1 MRLFRGAKAAAAP
14 SAEPLATAFTTAAN
28 LARTVVDAMRAGRH
42 EEIRATFTA
51 RLQKAASAQLMRGVW
66 DSRAAHVKGVR
77 AIGEP
82 LVEQSEAVTTV
93 RIPVIGTDG
102 QFTAVMTIDQQAG
115 LVSGLRLDAGGPVAP
130 WTAPAYADP
139 SRFEEQEIVLGQG
152 PLAVPGTVTVPCTAG
167 PHPAVILLSGGG
179 PFDRDE
185 TVGGNKPLKDIAWGL
200 ASRGVAVLRFDKI
213 THVRPEIM
221 TEDLRFTATAE
232 YVPHATA
239 AVRLL
244 RDHPSIDPDHVFVL
258 GHSMGGAMVP
268 RVAATEPAVAGLIVM
283 AGSTLPMHR
292 AGIRVAKH
300 LAALAP
306 DRGESAKSL
315 IEELTQQAELID
327 GPDLT
332 PSTPIEALPLGFC
345 ASYWLDHRAYD
356 PVATAAALDRPMFFL
371 QGGRDY
377 QVTVGDDLSGWRA
390 GLAERERVVIR
401 VYDADDHMFFP
412 GSGPSTP
419 ASYDPPQHVDPEAV
433 EDIARWL
440 LAESR

>member
-1 MRLFRGAKAAAAP
+1 MRLFRGGEAAA
-14 SAEPLATAFTTAAN
+14 SSTEPLATTFTTPVN
-28 LARTVVDAMRAGRH
+28 LARTVVEAMRAGRH

-51 RLQKAASAQLMRGVW
+51 RLQKAASAKLMRGVW
-66 DSRAAHVKGVR
+66 DSRAAHVGGVR

-82 LVEQSEAVTTV
+82 LVEQTGAVTTV
-93 RIPVIGTDG
+93 RVPVIGADG
-102 QFTAVMTIDQQAG
+102 EFTAVLTIGQEAG

-130 WTAPAYADP
+130 WTPPAYADP
-139 SRFEEQEIVLGQG
+139 SRFEEHEIVLGEG
-152 PLAVPGTVTVPCTAG
+152 PLAVPGAVTVPSAAG
-167 PHPAVILLSGGG
+167 PHPAVVLLSGGG

-200 ASRGVAVLRFDKI
+200 AGRGVVVLRFDKI
-213 THVRPEIM
+213 TRVRPDIM
-221 TEDLRFTATAE
+221 TEDVCFTATAE

-239 AVRLL
+239 AVHLL
-244 RDHPSIDPDHVFVL
+244 REHPSVDPDHVFVL
-258 GHSMGGAMVP
+258 GHSMGGTMAP
-268 RVAATEPAVAGLIVM
+268 RVAATEPTVAGLVVM
-283 AGSTLPMHR
+283 AGATLPMHR
-292 AGIRVAKH
+292 AGIRVAEY
-300 LAALAP
+300 LAAIAP

-315 IEELTQQAELID
+315 IKELTQQAELID

-332 PSTPIEALPLGFC
+332 PATPIEALPFGFP

-356 PVATAAALDRPMFFL
+356 PVATAAALDRPMFLL

-377 QVTVGDDLSGWRA
+377 QVTAADDLSAWRT
-390 GLAERERVVIR
+390 GLADRGHVVIR

-440 LAESR
+440 LAGSR